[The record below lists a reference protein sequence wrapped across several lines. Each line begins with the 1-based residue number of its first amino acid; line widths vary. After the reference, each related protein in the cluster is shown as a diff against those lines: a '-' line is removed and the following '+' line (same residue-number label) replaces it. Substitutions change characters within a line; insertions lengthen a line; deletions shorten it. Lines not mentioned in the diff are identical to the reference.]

1 MIIISKCI
9 TLHSHRKRLTLQS
22 NKKRFGIVHY
32 FNKISLYAI
41 FFLLVAL
48 FSSLV
53 FFVKQDKETRLIRLS
68 DQVVKNFRAGLDYEM
83 VDLLSFSMAL
93 SEDGAL
99 KNALSQDNE
108 PQGYK
113 ILSNISERFKKYTH
127 LKSLRLQVLTPEF
140 FIFARSWNEG
150 FEGMPIWWFRDDLDT
165 LSKNNKPKVGMET
178 GRLLTFKTTVPIRS
192 GDKLLGY
199 LEVIT
204 FIDEFSSKLRKRGI
218 ELFALMDE
226 KYLEQAELMRDF
238 PVIDGYVI
246 SNQNFN
252 QQYMAKVSMLDWEVL
267 LAKNYVYEDDTL
279 YVYEPMY
286 NGKQKQIG
294 VYLLAVS
301 EDTLKKY
308 EKENQSISLFTQF
321 SNEDIEDVVDAW
333 ENPDG
338 SFRSKFDKDLIGL
351 LPKLQ
356 TEDRLSLEKE
366 AHTILNNY
374 SKSEL
379 IDIVLDNTHK
389 ERKVGE
395 IR

>member
-1 MIIISKCI
+1 
-9 TLHSHRKRLTLQS
+9 
-22 NKKRFGIVHY
+22 
-32 FNKISLYAI
+32 
-41 FFLLVAL
+41 
-48 FSSLV
+48 
-53 FFVKQDKETRLIRLS
+53 
-68 DQVVKNFRAGLDYEM
+68 
-83 VDLLSFSMAL
+83 
-93 SEDGAL
+93 
-99 KNALSQDNE
+99 
-108 PQGYK
+108 
-113 ILSNISERFKKYTH
+113 
-127 LKSLRLQVLTPEF
+127 
-140 FIFARSWNEG
+140 
-150 FEGMPIWWFRDDLDT
+150 
-165 LSKNNKPKVGMET
+165 MET

>member
-1 MIIISKCI
+1 MEGSK
-9 TLHSHRKRLTLQS
+9 K
-22 NKKRFGIVHY
+22 NFEIVHH

-41 FFLLVAL
+41 FFLLVVL
-48 FSSLV
+48 FTSLS
-53 FFVKQDKETRLIRLS
+53 FFVKQNNETRLISLS

-93 SEDGAL
+93 SEDGEL
-99 KNALSQDNE
+99 KNALSFDDE
-108 PQGYK
+108 SKGYK

-127 LKSLRLQVLTPEF
+127 LKSLRLQVLTPDF

-150 FEGMPIWWFRDDLDT
+150 FEGMPIWWFRDDLDIVGQ
-165 LSKNNKPKVGMET
+165 NNQPKVGMET

-192 GDKLLGY
+192 GDKILGY
-199 LEVIT
+199 LEVIK
-204 FIDEFSSKLRKRGI
+204 FIDEFSIKLRKRGI

-238 PVIDGYVI
+238 PLLHGHVI

-252 QQYMAKVSMLDWEVL
+252 QQFVSKVEMLDWEVL
-267 LAKNYVYEDDTL
+267 LAKNYVYEDETL

-286 NGKQKQIG
+286 NGKKKQIG

-301 EDTLKKY
+301 ADTLKKY
-308 EKENQSISLFTQF
+308 EKENQSISFFTQF
-321 SNEDIEDVVDAW
+321 SNEDIENVVAGW
-333 ENPDG
+333 KNPHG
-338 SFRSKFDKDLIGL
+338 SFRNKSDKDLIGL
-351 LPKLQ
+351 LPKLEV
-356 TEDRLSLEKE
+356 EDRLSLEVQ
-366 AHTILNNY
+366 AHTMLNNY

-379 IDIVLDNTHK
+379 IDIVLDNVHQ
-389 ERKVGE
+389 ERKIGE